1 MLNKV
6 AINKNEIDKL
16 IKLKRYDEAKNY
28 ILDVRN
34 MIDLVSTT
42 RVNKFIENKIIL
54 EKEREVF
61 HSLIENNINKKLL
74 EEKNVILIDESYV
87 KIFSEKINKMKSLR
101 ERRKVSNR

>member
-87 KIFSEKINKMKSLR
+87 EIFSEKINKMKSLR